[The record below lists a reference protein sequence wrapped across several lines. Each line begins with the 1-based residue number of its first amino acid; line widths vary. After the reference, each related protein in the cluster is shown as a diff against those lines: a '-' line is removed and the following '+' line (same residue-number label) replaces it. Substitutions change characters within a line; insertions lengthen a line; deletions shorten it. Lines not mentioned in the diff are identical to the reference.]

1 MFHFANCRFVIA
13 LFKLK
18 WGKQFDVV
26 RLMYRLYSMNRGNFV
41 TIPINTLVL
50 IFILKYH
57 IYKFLKSNFCYQ
69 LFKAVAGSS
78 TSSQPDVLHS
88 LKNSE
93 DKKKKWDSDAPQ
105 AVLRDQLWTKIFM
118 STGISTQFLKNK
130 DVREYHQTTDAK
142 YALPG

>member
-1 MFHFANCRFVIA
+1 
-13 LFKLK
+13 
-18 WGKQFDVV
+18 
-26 RLMYRLYSMNRGNFV
+26 MYRLNSMNRGSFV

-57 IYKFLKSNFCYQ
+57 IYKFLKSNFCFH
-69 LFKAVAGSS
+69 LFKAVAVPS

-88 LKNSE
+88 FQNSE
-93 DKKKKWDSDAPQ
+93 EKKKKLDSDAPQ

-118 STGISTQFLKNK
+118 STGMSTQFLKNK